1 MAWEYTHCQNNHCK
15 HYWEDSCTR
24 SFDKKMTAL
33 DSEGKCM
40 RFEKGESDYYKHS
53 KEDGEQNGKNRKT
66 NPWQME
72 LLRYM
77 WSQDNGR

>member
-1 MAWEYTHCQNNHCK
+1 MAWEYTHCQNSKCK

-40 RFEKGESDYYKHS
+40 RFEKGESDYY
-53 KEDGEQNGKNRKT
+53 
-66 NPWQME
+66 
-72 LLRYM
+72 RYQSAM
-77 WSQDNGR
+77 SASLPVSEVDCSE